1 MQGMSDQRNYYNRDT
16 NYSYN
21 FGNNLL
27 KAQQNLLEKLTNI
40 VKIEN

>member
-1 MQGMSDQRNYYNRDT
+1 MQSMSGQRIHYNRDT
-16 NYSYN
+16 NYSQNY
-21 FGNNLL
+21 GDNLF